1 MGWEGPRGA
10 PRAFGPWAR
19 GIRRRRGS
27 NPWSW
32 GSRQAGRSIRPAPVS
47 RDAGTSALR
56 GHVGGHRGRRK
67 CRRAAR
73 REALGRGG
81 SGPLPPPPRPR
92 SRRPRRCHGH
102 QRLQVAGVV
111 ALRLPGGGRRRR
123 RGLRRAAG
131 PGPGAGRA
139 RRHPLRVHTARV
151 RGRGGAEAPPRGHP
165 GSVRA
170 PAPAGGGTGP
180 GLPGAGELPRQ
191 RVVLRARRAGAA
203 PPRPGSGCCRRLWP
217 TCLPFPLGSS
227 MYYDED
233 GDLAHEFYEET
244 IVTKNG
250 RKRAKLKRIHKNLIP
265 QVGCGKASAKVPW

>member
-10 PRAFGPWAR
+10 PRAFGPWVPAH

-27 NPWSW
+27 NPRSW

-81 SGPLPPPPRPR
+81 SGPLPPPRPR
-92 SRRPRRCHGH
+92 SRRPRRCHGR
-102 QRLQVAGVV
+102 QRLQVAGAV

-151 RGRGGAEAPPRGHP
+151 RGRGRGRGWRLRRGVRPGMSEQRPR
-165 GSVRA
+165 R
-170 PAPAGGGTGP
+170 GGGTGP
-180 GLPGAGELPRQ
+180 GLPGGG
-191 RVVLRARRAGAA
+191 GAA
-203 PPRPGSGCCRRLWP
+203 PGSGWSCRLGGPGVPRPALPGQRLLSAGSGLPASPFLPVAPCTMMRMGISP
-217 TCLPFPLGSS
+217 TSS
-227 MYYDED
+227 MRRQSLLRM
-233 GDLAHEFYEET
+233 G
-244 IVTKNG
+244 G
-250 RKRAKLKRIHKNLIP
+250 
-265 QVGCGKASAKVPW
+265 SAPS